1 MKFKKIENN
10 KHEEKIIKKANLEES
25 FDDFIKDEGL
35 LDYNKIPLNKAEIK
49 GWVKWAFW
57 FLRIYILIMVIL
69 VIIGFSK
76 IH

>member
-1 MKFKKIENN
+1 MKFKKF
-10 KHEEKIIKKANLEES
+10 EKKNHLEEN

-35 LDYNKIPLNKAEIK
+35 LDYNKIPLNRAEIK

-57 FLRIYILIMVIL
+57 FLRIYILIMMIL